1 MNQSE
6 LQQLQIEPACAHDG
20 KSKSGCARATPGA
33 TQGGCFFDGARNALL
48 PITDAAHIV
57 HGPISC
63 AGSSWDGRGSR
74 SSGPTLYRIGMT
86 TDLGD
91 MDVVMGRGEK
101 RLFHAIRRAV
111 EQFRPS
117 AVFVYITCVPA
128 LHGDDV
134 EAVTRAANGRWG
146 VPVIAVDCAGFY
158 GGKNLGNRYAG
169 EVLLKQVIGTREPD
183 ALPEIA
189 RIAFQRVHD
198 VNLIGEWNVGG
209 EFWNVAPFFDEL
221 GLRILCTLSGD
232 ARFAEIQTM
241 HRARANMLVCSK
253 ALLNVARTLEERYGT
268 PFFEGSFY
276 GIANTSQ
283 AIRQFA
289 ALLADPDLAERA
301 ENLIAREEANAWAW
315 IAPLRERLKGKR
327 ALVFSGGHKSWSLV
341 SAMQELGLTVVA
353 AGTEKS
359 TEEDKARIQALMGP
373 DARLIA
379 NNDQTALLQTFREYR
394 ADILVAGDRYI
405 YPTLKARIPFLDVDH
420 VRDIGYAG
428 YAGAVELAQQLVA
441 SIDNPVW
448 QAVQQP
454 APWHEAAKLRA
465 VTTAAATV

>member
-1 MNQSE
+1 MNQSD
-6 LQQLQIEPACAHDG
+6 LQQLQIEPACAHNG

-48 PITDAAHIV
+48 PITDVAHLV

-74 SSGPTLYRIGMT
+74 SSGSTLYRIGMT
-86 TDLGD
+86 TDLSD
-91 MDVVMGRGEK
+91 MDVIMGRGEK

-134 EAVTRAANGRWG
+134 EAVTRYANGRWG

-183 ALPEIA
+183 ALPEPA
-189 RIAFQRVHD
+189 RTAFQRVHD

-241 HRARANMLVCSK
+241 HRAHANMLVCSK
-253 ALLNVARTLEERYGT
+253 ALLNVARALEKRYGI
-268 PFFEGSFY
+268 PYFEGSFY

-283 AIRQFA
+283 AFRQFA
-289 ALLADPDLAERA
+289 ALLADSDLAERA
-301 ENLIAREEANAWAW
+301 ESLIAREEANARAR
-315 IAPLRERLKGKR
+315 IAPLHERLKGKR

-341 SAMQELGLTVVA
+341 GAMQELGLTVVA

-379 NNDQTALLQTFREYR
+379 NNDQTALLQTFRDYQ
-394 ADILVAGDRYI
+394 ADVLVAGDRYI

-448 QAVQQP
+448 RAVQQP
-454 APWHEAAKLRA
+454 APWHETAKLRA
-465 VTTAAATV
+465 VATV